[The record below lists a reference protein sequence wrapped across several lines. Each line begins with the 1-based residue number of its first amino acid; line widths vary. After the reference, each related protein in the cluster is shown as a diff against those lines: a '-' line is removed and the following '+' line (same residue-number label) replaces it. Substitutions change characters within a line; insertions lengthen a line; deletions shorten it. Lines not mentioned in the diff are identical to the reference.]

1 VDFERLRLRRLYY
14 ISVVVRVR
22 INTRKVI
29 TVLGRR
35 LFSGSETL
43 RNVGLASIALS
54 VLLFGLVIWHGLVP
68 SFIVNDCNGYCTNA
82 YDYSPLNP
90 PVLLGL
96 VLFSFGTLTVS
107 MTGLLNASKTPKG
120 DRAKSGLTRLEV
132 LVYSYIAV
140 PVATVLVLLAL
151 ANMQAWSGSPATYV
165 GPCRGIAILPPGI
178 REGWCY
184 TLIWDGLWIDT
195 LLYTITGYGI
205 IILLT
210 MIPKMRKPYSAFPEL
225 DDRPSFKKT

>member
-1 VDFERLRLRRLYY
+1 MQVTSRKILEDSF
-14 ISVVVRVR
+14 ISSVVRVR
-22 INTRKVI
+22 INTGKVS
-29 TVLGRR
+29 TVLGRG

-54 VLLFGLVIWHGLVP
+54 GLLFGLVIWHGVAP

-90 PVLLGL
+90 PVFIGL

-120 DRAKSGLTRLEV
+120 DRAKSRLTRLEV

-140 PVATVLVLLAL
+140 PVATVLLLLAL
-151 ANMQAWSGSPATYV
+151 ASMQAWSGSPATYV
-165 GPCRGIAILPPGI
+165 GPCRGIAILSPGI
-178 REGWCY
+178 QAGWC
-184 TLIWDGLWIDT
+184 
-195 LLYTITGYGI
+195 
-205 IILLT
+205 
-210 MIPKMRKPYSAFPEL
+210 
-225 DDRPSFKKT
+225 